1 VRLVANR
8 HSQLLD
14 GGPSSMP
21 REQRV
26 RNEQIAR
33 GDYNAADHDGKANS
47 VGEQETILN

>member
-1 VRLVANR
+1 
-8 HSQLLD
+8 
-14 GGPSSMP
+14 MP

-47 VGEQETILN
+47 VGEQENILN